1 LLYSPRAERDL
12 SQALI
17 FIYMRTRR
25 IVISLLLTLVAV
37 VALSACG
44 GTKKKDVPANAIA
57 IVGNEPITIASFD
70 ALMSQAEAQYT
81 SAGKVFP
88 AVGSKSY
95 QALKDKAVA
104 YLVQRSAIIQQAEKL
119 GVKVTEAEVNTSLKQ
134 VITQQFKGSKAKY
147 QAELKKEKLTEQQV
161 KVRLRE
167 NLIDQKAYTKLTE
180 NVTISDKEIKDYY
193 KAHKSSYEVGTS
205 RAVSHILVKTKAQ
218 AYDIYR
224 QLKAGANFAKLAKK
238 YSTDTGSK
246 SSGGKLGSMEE
257 KKMVKP
263 FAKVLFGNLKTGTFS
278 KPVHTTYGWH
288 IILPTGPIT
297 KAHLQPLS
305 EVTTAIRQSLLTTK
319 QSTEVQAWVKKADK
333 YAADNTNYAASYK
346 PTTTSSSTVSTT
358 TTP

>member
-1 LLYSPRAERDL
+1 
-12 SQALI
+12 
-17 FIYMRTRR
+17 
-25 IVISLLLTLVAV
+25 
-37 VALSACG
+37 
-44 GTKKKDVPANAIA
+44 
-57 IVGNEPITIASFD
+57 
-70 ALMSQAEAQYT
+70 MSQAEAQYT
-81 SAGKVFP
+81 SAGKTFP

-119 GVKVTEAEVNTSLKQ
+119 GVEVTEAEVNSNLKQ
-134 VITQQFKGSKAKY
+134 LITQQFKGSKAKY
-147 QAELKKEKLTEQQV
+147 QAEVKKEKLTEQQV
-161 KVRLRE
+161 KVSLRD
-167 NLIDQKAYTKLTE
+167 NLIDQRVQAHLELTE
-180 NVTISDKEIKDYY
+180 SATISSKEIKDYY
-193 KAHKSSYEVGTS
+193 NSHKSAYEVGTS

-218 AYDIYR
+218 ADDIYR

-257 KKMVKP
+257 KKLIKP
-263 FAKVLFGNLKTGTFS
+263 FAKVLFGSLKTGTFS

-288 IILPTGPIT
+288 IILPTGPIM
-297 KAHLQPLS
+297 KAHLQSLS

-319 QSTEVQAWVKKADK
+319 LSTEVQAWVKKADK

-358 TTP
+358 TTS